1 MADTALGARMNR
13 SHRTFDKLLELR
25 NGATAQI
32 TATAAETGIAFQC
45 RKELEYVC
53 ELDISV
59 IDRTTG
65 DETYVFTV
73 GVCATVG
80 GTYVT
85 IGTLAIPASGA
96 GTDKTGVYILPLSGT
111 TAEAVLPAAEFINI
125 TATLGGTTP
134 ILKYSAVL
142 AKASM

>member
-1 MADTALGARMNR
+1 MADTTLGSRMNR

-32 TATAAETGIAFQC
+32 TATTAETGIAFEA
-45 RKELEYVC
+45 RKQLEYVC

-65 DETYVFTV
+65 DETYVFTI

-80 GTYVT
+80 GTYLT
-85 IGTLAIPASGA
+85 IATLTIPTSGA
-96 GTDKTGVYILPLSGT
+96 GTDKTGIYIIPVSGA
-111 TAEAVLPAAEFINI
+111 TAEMVLPTAAFINI

-134 ILKYSAVL
+134 ILKYSAQL
-142 AKASM
+142 AQARV